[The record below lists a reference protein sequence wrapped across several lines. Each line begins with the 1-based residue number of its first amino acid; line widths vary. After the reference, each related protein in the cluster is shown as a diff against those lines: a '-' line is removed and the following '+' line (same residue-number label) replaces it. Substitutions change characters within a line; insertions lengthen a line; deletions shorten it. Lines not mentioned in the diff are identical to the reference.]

1 MEELYSETY
10 LKAKPSPKRT
20 ALRFG
25 LIFLCLFLVAFD
37 LMVLKSLYL
46 LIFVFIVDA
55 MIIYFLPKKNVAE
68 YVGQMLEY
76 GNFIEHFVSDFYDN
90 LHNCSACTSVT
101 GLCQNSGTS

>member
-25 LIFLCLFLVAFD
+25 LIFLCLFLVVVD
-37 LMVLKSLYL
+37 LMVFKSLYL

-55 MIIYFLPKKNVAE
+55 M
-68 YVGQMLEY
+68 
-76 GNFIEHFVSDFYDN
+76 
-90 LHNCSACTSVT
+90 
-101 GLCQNSGTS
+101 